1 MLASKLLKNE
11 GRANSSGLFAR
22 MKRLGDRFFD
32 AMDEAYR
39 DLLRIVLRLRFL
51 TVLLAAALLL
61 GSMLLLPMIG
71 SEFLPPSD
79 EGEVRVTG
87 KMEIGTRLDLVDQQT
102 RKMEA
107 IVRGLT
113 PEMRSSVVSV
123 GASGRNPNAASEG
136 EIQISLTS
144 VSERARSNVA
154 IAADLR
160 KKLAGKIPGMEIRTR
175 APQGQFLIERV
186 LGGEEGL
193 TVEVRGFDLAVL
205 DALSRRVAEV
215 IKDVPGIVDVLLTND
230 AGIPQEEIRID
241 RDKTADMDL
250 SARDVTEVLETAI
263 AGTRA
268 GEYRTGG
275 DSYRI
280 LVQLQDAEKRSIAEI
295 LYLTISNGAGDQVAL
310 RNVVDSESGRGP
322 ILITRTDQQR
332 LMRVKANVA
341 GRDLGSVAKDVQA
354 RLDKIPH
361 PNNYSLTVAGA
372 FEEQQK
378 AFGELIISLILA
390 LALVYMVLA
399 CQYES
404 LRDPL
409 VVMFSVPFAAVGVLI
424 TLFLSN
430 TTLNVQ
436 SYIGCIMLGGIV
448 VNNAILIVDQAGRLQ
463 RSGMSIHDAL
473 AEAGRRRLRPILMTT
488 LTTILALIPLAMGIG
503 EGADAQAPLARTVV
517 GGLSGSSLITLFL
530 IPVLYSVFH
539 RGGRRVRAES

>member
-1 MLASKLLKNE
+1 M
-11 GRANSSGLFAR
+11 
-22 MKRLGDRFFD
+22 
-32 AMDEAYR
+32 
-39 DLLRIVLRLRFL
+39 
-51 TVLLAAALLL
+51 
-61 GSMLLLPMIG
+61 
-71 SEFLPPSD
+71 
-79 EGEVRVTG
+79 
-87 KMEIGTRLDLVDQQT
+87 
-102 RKMEA
+102 
-107 IVRGLT
+107 
-113 PEMRSSVVSV
+113 
-123 GASGRNPNAASEG
+123 
-136 EIQISLTS
+136 
-144 VSERARSNVA
+144 NVA

-160 KKLAGKIPGMEIRTR
+160 KKLAGKIPGVEIRTR

-280 LVQLQDAEKRSIAEI
+280 LVQLQDAEKRSIEEI
-295 LYLTISNGAGDQVAL
+295 LDLTISNAAGDQVAL

-463 RSGMSIHDAL
+463 RNGMSIHDAL